1 MPEKTVNE
9 TTKSLAGD
17 YAARLERMQVRLDKE
32 IHKNNM
38 VKDGVKVPKKEVKRE
53 LTIEEKVA
61 AEIEEKNKSTN
72 AGIDLDLFPE

>member
-1 MPEKTVNE
+1 MPEKTINE

-17 YAARLERMQVRLDKE
+17 YAAKLERMQVRLDKE

-38 VKDGVKVPKKEVKRE
+38 IKYGVKVPKKEVKRE

-61 AEIEEKNKSTN
+61 AEIEEKNKPTN